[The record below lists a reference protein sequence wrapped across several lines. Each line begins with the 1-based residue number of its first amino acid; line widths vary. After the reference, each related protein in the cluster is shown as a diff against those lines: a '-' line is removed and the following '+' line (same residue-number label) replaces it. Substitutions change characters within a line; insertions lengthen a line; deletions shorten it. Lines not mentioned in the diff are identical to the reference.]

1 LYGALL
7 FHTLHA
13 WFCEYCCT
21 STSAV
26 LLSTQVPRR
35 EQAMATAQSIDMVA
49 NSEQLNDRSF
59 LKTPILPQKTLKV
72 DDLPF
77 PWVVC

>member
-1 LYGALL
+1 
-7 FHTLHA
+7 
-13 WFCEYCCT
+13 
-21 STSAV
+21 
-26 LLSTQVPRR
+26 
-35 EQAMATAQSIDMVA
+35 MATAQSIDMVA